1 MKTLSLG
8 QASSKCAFPFFSYL
22 IPNAFSLVDMNN
34 NLPLRWGFMNQDE
47 KKESPEFSFFFPF
60 LIVLAS
66 LVFPTNQ
73 QLRGLSFKK
82 NELPVLLR
90 VTIYGTVHL

>member
-47 KKESPEFSFFFPF
+47 KKESPEFSFFFLPYSISF
-60 LIVLAS
+60 TCIS
-66 LVFPTNQ
+66 HKPTIE
-73 QLRGLSFKK
+73 R
-82 NELPVLLR
+82 P
-90 VTIYGTVHL
+90 II